1 MIAIAMSK
9 EELPHAILKFISWIP
24 EPIRQDVLASVFP
37 YAARA
42 RIENGDDAIEK
53 MREFLLKQRS
63 KLDTASA
70 LLSTIAA
77 FDYVLKRHIG
87 NIRNLESTSTDTRS
101 AMEAEDKLS
110 PLSSQSIYIELVFE
124 HWNNLRA
131 HTITHQAVR
140 NFEYTISDSDVRG

>member
-53 MREFLLKQRS
+53 MREFLLKQHS

-77 FDYVLKRHIG
+77 FAYVLKRHIT
-87 NIRNLESTSTDTRS
+87 NIRNLENTSTDAHRPWRRKTNRLRFHPS
-101 AMEAEDKLS
+101 Q
-110 PLSSQSIYIELVFE
+110 PISSWFS
-124 HWNNLRA
+124 N
-131 HTITHQAVR
+131 TGIT
-140 NFEYTISDSDVRG
+140 